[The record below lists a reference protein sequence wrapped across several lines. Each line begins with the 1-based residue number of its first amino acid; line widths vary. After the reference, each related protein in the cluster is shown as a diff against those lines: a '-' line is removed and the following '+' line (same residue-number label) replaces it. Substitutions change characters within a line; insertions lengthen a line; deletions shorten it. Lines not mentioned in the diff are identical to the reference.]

1 MMQSKNALR
10 TTILAGAGIIAI
22 SLAGCA
28 SGGGSSES
36 TTSSTSSADY
46 SSAICASGAKNA
58 DQMLVGTILPQT
70 GNLSFLNP
78 PEQAGVGL
86 AVADINSAGG
96 VNGSDACIIEADS
109 GDSTDLS
116 VSTNGAQQLI
126 DAGVSVA
133 VGAASSSVSLNIV
146 DKFTSAKIT
155 EISPA
160 NTAAALSGYS
170 PFYWRTAP
178 PDSVQGSALGQLIT
192 GDGNSNVAC
201 LVFNDAYGTG
211 LRDFTQSEIEATGGT
226 VVYGAKGAGQ
236 EFPPGQASFSS
247 EVTAALAT
255 NPDAIVILAFDE
267 TKAII
272 PELVAQGW
280 DMSKTYFVDGN
291 TSDFGKDFDPG
302 TLVNAQGTIPGAQP
316 NDDLKARFVD
326 WYKSVQGGDLADFS
340 YAAESYD
347 ATTLAALA
355 AVKAKSNVSA
365 DIQANLAAVSG
376 ANGGEECT
384 TFADCSKLIA
394 DGKDIHYKGA
404 SGIGPFNEKNEPSS
418 AFIGIYKFDD
428 SNKPIYQQSIE
439 GETSYTN

>member
-28 SGGGSSES
+28 SGGGSSDS
-36 TTSSTSSADY
+36 TTPSTDSASY
-46 SSAICASGAKNA
+46 TSAVCESGASNA

-70 GNLSFLNP
+70 GNLAFLNP

-86 AVADINSAGG
+86 AVADINAAGG

-146 DKFTSAKIT
+146 DKFTSAKVT
-155 EISPA
+155 QISPA

-192 GDGNSNVAC
+192 GDGNSNVAF

-211 LRDFTQSEIEATGGT
+211 LRDFTQAEVETAGGT

-291 TSDFGKDFDPG
+291 TSDYGKDFDPG
-302 TLVNAQGTIPGAQP
+302 TLENAQGTIPGANP
-316 NDDLKARFVD
+316 NDEFKARLVD
-326 WYKSVQGGDLADFS
+326 WYSSVQGGDLADFS

-355 AVKAKSNVSA
+355 ALKAGSNVSA
-365 DIQANLAAVSG
+365 DVQANLAAVSG
-376 ANGGEECT
+376 AGGGEECT
-384 TFADCSKLIA
+384 TFADCAKLIS
-394 DGKDIHYKGA
+394 DGKDIQYKGQ
-404 SGIGPFNEKNEPSS
+404 SGIGPFNDKNEPSS
-418 AFIGIYKFDD
+418 AFIGIYKFDEN
-428 SNKPIYQQSIE
+428 NKPIWQQAIE
-439 GETSYTN
+439 GQTSYN